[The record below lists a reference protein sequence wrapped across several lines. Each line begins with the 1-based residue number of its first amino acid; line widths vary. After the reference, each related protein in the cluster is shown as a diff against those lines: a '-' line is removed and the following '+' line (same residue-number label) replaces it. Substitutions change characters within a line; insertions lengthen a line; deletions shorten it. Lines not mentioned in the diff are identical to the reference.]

1 MAFNPKVSSI
11 SEFLPKDINKKAI
24 VQLGKKSTELAKAK
38 PFFIK
43 IDHKFA
49 DGTEGPLFMFGKFAK
64 VKKEIKE
71 LKGATELHGVA
82 YVETDEK
89 GVSTL
94 CLAPSK
100 GKLEGKVAL
109 LAKAMKAAFTNAYAN
124 FKIVAKVTEEQMAA
138 LEAAAEA
145 EPETAEEE
153 APSAAAEVVKPVAE
167 AKPEVSNAAAD
178 AKNIIAD
185 AFNLVKTG
193 LAGVI
198 ANVKAQKAADTDLKL
213 VSTILDKIK
222 AAQGVYNSL
231 PAAVQ
236 QALKAAYDAVIAQL
250 GTAEK
255 VKSAIEK
262 LLGGSA
268 KPAGESKE
276 LTPEQIAAI
285 EKMFSGAIDAVKS
298 YATSFEKDSAKS
310 AEALKSAPSPAA
322 TSGKDMMKK
331 MF

>member
-11 SEFLPKDINKKAI
+11 SEFLPKDISKKSLT
-24 VQLGKKSTELAKAK
+24 QLGKKSTELAKAK

-49 DGTEGPLFMFGKFAK
+49 DGTEGPLFMFGKFPK

-109 LAKAMKAAFTNAYAN
+109 LAKAMKVAFTNTYAN
-124 FKIVAKVTEEQMAA
+124 FKIVAGVTEEQMAA

-145 EPETAEEE
+145 ETEDVE
-153 APSAAAEVVKPVAE
+153 APSAAEEVAKPVAE
-167 AKPEVSNAAAD
+167 PAKPEASSAAAD

-231 PAAVQ
+231 PAVVQ
-236 QALKAAYDAVIAQL
+236 QALKAAYDATIAQL

-276 LTPEQIAAI
+276 LTAEQLAAI
-285 EKMFSGAIDAVKS
+285 EKMFGGAIDAVKS

-310 AEALKSAPSPAA
+310 AEALKSAPSAA
-322 TSGKDMMKK
+322 APSGQEMLKQ